1 MSHFRGKTVLVT
13 GAGGSIGSVLCQRIA
28 KEGADELRMLN
39 LTEGG
44 LYNIDR
50 QIRALKLPLKAYSVL
65 GSVTDDRL
73 VEELVHKVDIVIH
86 AAAHK
91 HVPICEANPLAAIEN
106 NIGGTHTLGHACM
119 RANVGQFL
127 LISTDKA
134 VKPSSVMGAT
144 KRVAELIIRD
154 RFVNESETAFLTVRF
169 GNVMDSAGSVMP
181 LWREQIENG
190 GPVTVT
196 DARCERFFMSIP
208 EAVGLI
214 TSTLA
219 MKPKSGL
226 FVLDMGKP
234 RNMAELA
241 REMIT
246 RHSTRGSDVEIK
258 FIGLRPGEKLT
269 EELDYGGTIVPTTVD
284 KVMRVDE
291 PIVRQLMWLD
301 IHDLLSAAATRQS
314 QLALA
319 KLWSLVR

>member
-1 MSHFRGKTVLVT
+1 
-13 GAGGSIGSVLCQRIA
+13 
-28 KEGADELRMLN
+28 
-39 LTEGG
+39 
-44 LYNIDR
+44 
-50 QIRALKLPLKAYSVL
+50 
-65 GSVTDDRL
+65 
-73 VEELVHKVDIVIH
+73 
-86 AAAHK
+86 
-91 HVPICEANPLAAIEN
+91 
-106 NIGGTHTLGHACM
+106 
-119 RANVGQFL
+119 
-127 LISTDKA
+127 
-134 VKPSSVMGAT
+134 
-144 KRVAELIIRD
+144 
-154 RFVNESETAFLTVRF
+154 
-169 GNVMDSAGSVMP
+169 
-181 LWREQIENG
+181 
-190 GPVTVT
+190 
-196 DARCERFFMSIP
+196 MSIP